1 MCSNSASKLFQ
12 TEREQFQFL
21 SERRNYVFANLLKFY
36 AKGRGYGFLSGFP
49 PFSLTVYSNR
59 NPPQNSLV
67 CDWLMLSSVHPYW
80 LK

>member
-12 TEREQFQFL
+12 AEWEQFQLISEKRKNMYLRICGSFMPREGGMVFCQVFL
-21 SERRNYVFANLLKFY
+21 LF
-36 AKGRGYGFLSGFP
+36 
-49 PFSLTVYSNR
+49 TVYSYR

-67 CDWLMLSSVHPYW
+67 CDRLMLSGVHPYW